1 MHFFLSDPVPFKIHG
16 SDLLPVLVFQLC
28 VHKKCFFGL
37 RKTGNISFHAQG
49 VLVLLSSC
57 GKQSS
62 GSGSRSF
69 RWIRVDPGGSGWI
82 RVDPDPNMEKSSV
95 PVLVRTPV
103 KQGCGSG
110 LACFGRIRIRAVFR
124 KPGIGFSLIT
134 LIQNHSK
141 PYYLI
146 NNYHTPL

>member
-1 MHFFLSDPVPFKIHG
+1 MHFFLSDPVPFKIPG

-69 RWIRVDPGGSGWI
+69 RWIRVDP
-82 RVDPDPNMEKSSV
+82 DPNMEKSSV

-124 KPGIGFSLIT
+124 NPGIGFSSIT